1 MTSFD
6 EYRKKLNSK
15 YGNSTKSSSTE
26 DEKNVKN
33 GNANTSPYII
43 SKSSIAGTSFEAYRD
58 QLNAKYRT
66 DKIDARGVDKW
77 FQDADIAMD
86 SMDRYYQ
93 SNNGSYEEGF
103 GGNEDVR
110 IANLLNSSA
119 DVYHYLLN
127 HKDEFEN
134 FDALDAMFSSYRTA
148 LRQYDMKNYYIKQHN
163 LRQAGYK
170 QTYQGKTY
178 DEIQALLQDMEAGE
192 EKDWL
197 TAYSQ
202 SSEVMTPDVYQR
214 LISEKQAEI
223 SALEEA
229 IYVYRARDNYTD
241 SAAQAQYEN
250 DMAALRQAEQELD
263 KLQEGKWYAD
273 NSAKYGSIPQNADFA
288 AQSQVA
294 EDKPTLK
301 FGIQLGN
308 NFLGVGDQVYDYIND
323 LDGTREKV
331 EYLADGNASNA
342 ALHKYNFMTDTEVA
356 TYNYIYNTE
365 GKKAANEY
373 LEYLTYEL
381 NARQQQQLA
390 ANNAEFATEHPFW
403 ASAASVP
410 NHLLSGVGLLDV
422 AWQNAVKG
430 IKEGVTGEYS
440 KPINYNSDSMSPNTR
455 STTIRE
461 TVAQNIV
468 DKTGTIQLDS
478 EKLPILSSIL
488 NGKSFGDVY
497 QLGMSMADSA
507 VVALLSRWI
516 GNFGTVLLGGAA
528 GTQGMLEAVERGA
541 TDKQALSMGILN
553 GVFEWLFEK
562 IQLDN
567 LLSMIK
573 KGEAGSFIKSLL
585 RQGMT
590 EGFEEFGTSVAN
602 TVSDI
607 VIMAEKSDWNTLVEQ
622 YMADNPN
629 MSEAEASLQA
639 LRDTAVSIGWDFVG
653 GVISGFGFG
662 GAASAVQNVQQNAA
676 ASKTYGDSAG
686 DLVGEA
692 LELNPDSRFANRM
705 QGRLDD
711 GKTLSGGQLNRLV
724 QQNEKAI
731 TQQDVATIEQ
741 AAISRLQELGE
752 TGDVEAIAAAI
763 AKQAAGKKLTRT
775 EQQTIANSKYGTRLS
790 NELNPENIQSGEYS
804 SGWAQRLDTNRINA
818 EAYSSLVEA
827 AQMPQDGTE
836 AEEGEDIAQRLNEA
850 QRAETTQEQAPAET
864 VRENRTVADRATTEE
879 AVEDLADVDP
889 DDLRVSD
896 DGKTILQESGKEVE
910 IQSIAS
916 VSNGELT
923 LRLKDGSTV
932 SDKQIAYG
940 SEGEA
945 LLYEAVA
952 SLGADVEISN
962 ILVNN
967 YLKNDGGVAAGDYA
981 LGMVEAFRYGTY
993 NFPRSELDSNA
1004 FAAKLTDVQRNSAYM
1019 LGERFGG
1026 KQTGSD
1032 NAQARRARLAK
1043 KFTETTG
1050 DKKTPP
1056 TEGKVHFEGDRSS
1069 LTERQSASLTAM
1081 EKVAE
1086 ALGVQI
1092 YVFESEV
1099 DQNGRR
1105 IGANGWYDPKD
1116 GSIHID
1122 LHAGTSGEATMLF
1135 TLAHE
1140 LTHFIK
1146 QWSPAKFK
1154 VLANFLM
1161 KQYGQKGVSVDALV
1175 RAQLDKAKQHG
1186 RTISYGTAYEEVIAD
1201 SMETMLSD
1209 GKVLEKLAEL
1219 KQIDKT
1225 LWEKI
1230 RDFISEL
1237 AEKIREVYAGLS
1249 PDSMEG
1255 RYVAE
1260 MKDSIETIQNLFT
1273 EGLVEASENY
1283 QPSLTPGEEGAV
1295 VSENDGSG
1303 AYSTAEIAEEQVDQA
1318 ARDLEAEIKYSIR
1331 EDIVDVNG
1339 VEYERVVELDY
1350 KVFNRVRRSGKAYID
1365 FIRNNLIKQKI
1376 TVFNENGD
1384 SEVIEFAGEKERVK
1398 KDGSARDR
1406 AVIGELTQARNE
1418 TKKLVIVNAVETAEI
1433 SRLAGVS
1440 DEHSHQWLD
1449 ENGWEERTS
1458 YVMTTDGVIYPVTLH
1473 IAKARDGRNI
1483 LYDVN
1488 VKINEGVAAEK
1499 IATSP
1504 RAKKPTEQAFRTT
1517 KPSEN
1522 KVPQQEHEVKKFSNR
1537 DIRYSERDV
1546 DSVSNRALLANALES
1561 TVKNDIE
1568 RKRLEEYK
1576 GQIERINAEEQKLRS
1591 LNAQI
1596 RELSFAKGPRDT
1608 KAIRDLQIEAKQT
1621 ANRINTY
1628 DRQLLRLEAFQPL
1641 QNVLERE
1648 KKTAYQ
1654 KAEQKDKEALA
1665 AYREKATKTQQ
1676 DIIKRNQEAK
1686 KRGIEGREK
1695 TAMRHKIR
1703 KTVRELNKVLNHGNK
1718 QRNVKEEMR
1727 GFASKALELADYLFT
1742 DHVSNDDL
1750 IRKGITVRMTPKEAA
1765 LVKETEEILT
1775 KLYDQLD
1782 SLTDEEFTRLDK
1794 KRANN
1799 EAKLRDVL
1807 TAQRNERLNTPVYNL
1822 FNDLVTEYASF
1833 KDSNQASVKAA
1844 YNPDVERFLRS
1855 YIGDDSG
1862 ETDSGRKT
1870 LLQNM
1875 RLADMTIDELWK
1887 LSNAYDM
1894 VLHSIRT
1901 ANKLFVKGKTE
1912 TLEQKVERIAND
1924 FSNRKIPD
1932 GKLKTV
1938 ARNLSNKIGW
1948 NYEKLYYALERI
1960 GSETFTELVMNVA
1973 DSENIVMRD
1982 VREAAAFRDEMVEKY
1997 GYNNWK
2003 VDKEIDKEFL
2013 DSTGKK
2019 FKLTLGQMMALY
2031 AYSRRDGAWDHIEYG
2046 GFVFGKSALTNPK
2059 PADAYKLSKDQCQA
2073 ITDLLTQE
2081 QKSYAEDMQQFLS
2094 KTMGEKGNEVSM
2106 LLYGIKMFGE
2116 KNYFPIH
2123 IAGQFKAQAQEAQAK
2138 AAAGFSSMT
2147 NAGFT
2152 HAQKPNA
2159 KAPFVLE
2166 GFNEIWVDHV
2176 NEMSRYHGTVPAL
2189 EDMRRVMNYSHYFE
2203 ASSDSMSIKQMMEN
2217 SFGKDAVEYFDNLYR
2232 EANSGATVD
2241 KLQEGQRKW
2250 LSRFRKGSVAY
2261 SLSVLI
2267 QQPASIVRAYAL
2279 IPKKYFRGI
2288 RGVGALP
2295 IGIAEAAT
2303 SRWTT
2308 AYKKAYAEMLQYA
2321 PGVTMA
2327 KEIGGFDTAS
2337 GSSIRSYLLD
2347 TNQSFGQKIKT
2358 DKHGK
2363 VIGLGKALLG
2373 KVNDNMIANLPNVAD
2388 KIAWI
2393 EIWNAAKRETAAK
2406 HTDLATNSE
2415 EFMKIVGERFTEV
2428 IRATQVYD
2436 SVFAKSPMLKSKS
2449 LAVQYLVSFMN
2460 EPNTTANM
2468 IESGFRALM
2477 NGDKRK
2483 CAKMVTAAAR
2493 SIVFTCVLKSLIYA
2507 MRDDDEDETYIEK
2520 YIGSLVNNLL
2530 NDLVIFNY
2538 IPVARDAWSLAQG
2551 YDVER
2556 PDMAVLSDAISSFTN
2571 VIKNMAKDTDD
2582 MTEEELV
2589 AWDKKVTEA
2598 NWRLLESACA
2608 VVGIPLKNIRR
2619 DINAVLDHAR
2629 IAYENAG
2636 GTTWM
2641 SLEDSVNQAIAD
2653 VVPALAKP
2661 ETKSKAD
2668 KLYDAIVGGDAVYA
2682 ERLRSGY
2689 ATESSYNSTLRKA
2702 LRDNDPRIREAAI
2715 AWNAGDLDE
2724 YMRIAREIIGEKHFT
2739 QDNVVMAI
2747 RSEASKLTPEES
2759 EPSASKAKGLFT
2771 ADSFAAAIAN
2781 GDASM
2786 ANSVKE
2792 DIIRTDQMNGKTAEE
2807 AEKSFNSSARTDLKE
2822 MFMAGELTETKAI
2835 QALANYCGDTLEEAD
2850 ERVENWKFEDEHG
2863 FTYSSRADAYKSG
2876 EISAAD
2882 LKTVLMET
2890 GGMTQEEASIQIEA
2904 YNWEMEMPGADGITV
2919 AVVRDYNEYCAAAN
2933 VPKDAYLQIRS
2944 FANRTKNDVDENGKT
2959 INYSAVQK
2967 VMAQIIALNIPDYQ
2981 KTAIAMSLWKESTVN
2996 KYKLW

>member
-33 GNANTSPYII
+33 GNANTSSYVI

-86 SMDRYYQ
+86 GMDRYYQ

-163 LRQAGYK
+163 LRQAGYQ
-170 QTYQGKTY
+170 QTYQGKSY
-178 DEIQALLQDMEAGE
+178 DEIQDILGQMEDGE
-192 EKDWL
+192 EKAWL
-197 TAYSQ
+197 TEYGK

-241 SAAQAQYEN
+241 SAVQAQYEN

-288 AQSQVA
+288 AQSKVA

-308 NFLGVGDQVYDYIND
+308 NFLGVGDPVYDYIND
-323 LDGTREKV
+323 IDGTREKV

-342 ALHKYNFMTDTEVA
+342 ALHKYNFMEDPEVA

-390 ANNAEFATEHPFW
+390 TNSAEFATKHPFW

-410 NHLLSGVGLLDV
+410 NHLLSGAGLLDV

-440 KPINYNSDSMSPNTR
+440 KPINYNTDSMSPNTR

-461 TVAQNIV
+461 TVSQNIV
-468 DKTGTIQLDS
+468 DKTGSIQLDS

-562 IQLDN
+562 IPLDN

-573 KGEAGSFIKSLL
+573 KGETGSFIKSVL
-585 RQGMT
+585 RQALT
-590 EGFEEFGTSVAN
+590 EGGEEFGTSVAN

-622 YMADNPN
+622 YMVDNPN

-662 GAASAVQNVQQNAA
+662 GGASAVQNVQQNAA
-676 ASKTYGDSAG
+676 ALKTYGDSAG
-686 DLVGEA
+686 GLVGEA
-692 LELNPDSRFANRM
+692 LELSPDSRFVNRM

-724 QQNEKAI
+724 QKNEKAI

-741 AAISRLQELGE
+741 AAIFRLQELGE
-752 TGDVEAIAAAI
+752 TGDVEAIAQAL
-763 AKQAAGKKLTRT
+763 AKRAAGKNLTSK
-775 EQQTIANSKYGTRLS
+775 ENQLIQNSKYGRRLA

-804 SGWAQRLDTNRINA
+804 SGWAQRLDTNRINV
-818 EAYSSLVEA
+818 EEYSSLVEA
-827 AQMPQDGTE
+827 AQMPQE
-836 AEEGEDIAQRLNEA
+836 ASEEDIAQRLNAA
-850 QRAETTQEQAPAET
+850 QRAETAREKAPAET

-879 AVEDLADVDP
+879 AAEELADVDP

-932 SDKQIAYG
+932 SDQQIAYG

-981 LGMVEAFRYGTY
+981 LGMVEAFRYGTH

-1050 DKKTPP
+1050 DKKTTP
-1056 TEGKVHFEGDRSS
+1056 TEGKVHFAGDRSS
-1069 LTERQSASLTAM
+1069 LTERQKVSLTALG
-1081 EKVAE
+1081 KVAK

-1092 YVFESEV
+1092 YVFESDV
-1099 DQNGRR
+1099 DENGRR

-1186 RTISYGTAYEEVIAD
+1186 RTISYDTAYEEVIAD
-1201 SMETMLSD
+1201 SMETMLAD
-1209 GKVLEKLAEL
+1209 GKVLEKLEEL

-1273 EGLVEASENY
+1273 EGLAEASENY
-1283 QPSLTPGEEGAV
+1283 Q
-1295 VSENDGSG
+1295 
-1303 AYSTAEIAEEQVDQA
+1303 
-1318 ARDLEAEIKYSIR
+1318 
-1331 EDIVDVNG
+1331 
-1339 VEYERVVELDY
+1339 
-1350 KVFNRVRRSGKAYID
+1350 
-1365 FIRNNLIKQKI
+1365 
-1376 TVFNENGD
+1376 
-1384 SEVIEFAGEKERVK
+1384 
-1398 KDGSARDR
+1398 
-1406 AVIGELTQARNE
+1406 
-1418 TKKLVIVNAVETAEI
+1418 
-1433 SRLAGVS
+1433 
-1440 DEHSHQWLD
+1440 
-1449 ENGWEERTS
+1449 
-1458 YVMTTDGVIYPVTLH
+1458 
-1473 IAKARDGRNI
+1473 
-1483 LYDVN
+1483 
-1488 VKINEGVAAEK
+1488 AAEK
-1499 IATSP
+1499 NTTQEGGVKHYSFRDSESGMANDALLPYDAELVNVIENRGDIIVDSFDKLQEVVNIAFDEPTRKATVYFGIIDPSVLEQIEKAVPNIPTALEGKVFKPGRSYSIAASLDSIRHLTDSKGVTREDVLDYLDRVADTIIENDTVFFSYYTDSRNNTLKGLLFKKSFEDGIMVSFEIVSSKKMSMNLQTMYMDSASYQKKKSAKTPLVQNTPAHTPEARVSQTSIEDISTQRTLHAVVNSNGEVAANGNLSNTTVTP
-1504 RAKKPTEQAFRTT
+1504 EGKVVKNESAEVLDVEVDEKTESALTDGQLLYSDRD
-1517 KPSEN
+1517 SESI
-1522 KVPQQEHEVKKFSNR
+1522 SNR
-1537 DIRYSERDV
+1537 S
-1546 DSVSNRALLANALES
+1546 LLANALES

-1665 AYREKATKTQQ
+1665 AYREKAAKTQQ

-1718 QRNVKEEMR
+1718 KRNVKEEMR

-1775 KLYDQLD
+1775 KLYDQAD

-1894 VLHSIRT
+1894 VLYSIRT

-1960 GSETFTELVMNVA
+1960 GSEAFTELVMNVA

-2046 GFVFGKSALTNPK
+2046 GFVFGKSALANPK

-2279 IPKKYFRGI
+2279 IPKKHFRGI

-2393 EIWNAAKRETAAK
+2393 EIWNAVKRETAAK

-2520 YIGSLVNNLL
+2520 YIGSLANNLL

-2538 IPVARDAWSLAQG
+2538 IPVARDVWSLAQG

-2571 VIKNMAKDTDD
+2571 VIKNRSKDTDD
-2582 MTEEELV
+2582 MTEEELE

-2636 GTTWM
+2636 GTTWR
-2641 SLEDSVNQAIAD
+2641 SLEDAVNQAIAD
-2653 VVPALAKP
+2653 AVPALAKP
-2661 ETKSKAD
+2661 EAKSKAD
-2668 KLYDAIVGGDAVYA
+2668 KIYDAIISGDATYA
-2682 ERLRSGY
+2682 ERLRSSY
-2689 ATESSYNSTLRKA
+2689 KTEDSYNSAIRKA
-2702 LRDNDPRIREAAI
+2702 LRENDPRIKEAAQAHI
-2715 AWNAGDLDE
+2715 NGDPSE
-2724 YMRIAREIIGEKHFT
+2724 RVRIAKQIVADGF
-2739 QDNVVMAI
+2739 DLNNVVAAI
-2747 RSEASKLTPEES
+2747 NSEIASMTND
-2759 EPSASKAKGLFT
+2759 EPKTSAKKATGLYMVS
-2771 ADSFAAAIAN
+2771 DFAAEIAN
-2781 GDASM
+2781 GDQA
-2786 ANSVKE
+2786 AADVAKA
-2792 DIIRTDQMNGKTAEE
+2792 DIIQTAQKNGKTAEE
-2807 AEKSFNSSARTDLKE
+2807 AEKSFNSSATSELKE
-2822 MFMAGELTETKAI
+2822 QFLAGNITDRDTVN
-2835 QALANYCGDTLEEAD
+2835 ALVAFCGMSEESAVAD
-2850 ERVENWKFEDEHG
+2850 VQYWSFKQQYPDIYVDDSWFEQ
-2863 FTYSSRADAYKSG
+2863 FNKY
-2876 EISAAD
+2876 AAD
-2882 LKTVLMET
+2882 FDIDIGVFMDYKNQVKDIT
-2890 GGMTQEEASIQIEA
+2890 GDDKKGRRMAVINSLPLDIEQ
-2904 YNWEMEMPGADGITV
+2904 
-2919 AVVRDYNEYCAAAN
+2919 
-2933 VPKDAYLQIRS
+2933 KDALY
-2944 FANRTKNDVDENGKT
+2944 FAEGWAESRIDE
-2959 INYSAVQK
+2959 A
-2967 VMAQIIALNIPDYQ
+2967 P
-2981 KTAIAMSLWKESTVN
+2981 WH
-2996 KYKLW
+2996 